1 MRRAPI
7 VLALALACLALG
19 QSPPQKAP
27 KKRIPKES
35 TAMRQV
41 AFAPG
46 DPAPALSGETPERER
61 ASVRWGDRTL
71 TVVNFWA
78 TWCVPCKAEMPV
90 LQDLYARRGK
100 DGLAI
105 WGVEAGRGS
114 VEDTRRFLSDLKI
127 GYPVLR
133 VDAETGAAWG
143 GASVL
148 PTTFLVSR
156 DGKILRKY
164 AGATARQTEGLV
176 ADVNAVLD
184 GRPMGVQPFPEDE
197 PTPVKP

>member
-7 VLALALACLALG
+7 ALALALACLALG

-27 KKRIPKES
+27 KKRIPKEP
-35 TAMRQV
+35 TAVRQV

-78 TWCVPCKAEMPV
+78 TWCVPCKAEMPF

-105 WGVEAGRGS
+105 WGVEAGRGN

-133 VDAETGAAWG
+133 VSAETGAAWG

-148 PTTFLVSR
+148 PTTFLVGR

-164 AGATARQTEGLV
+164 AGATPRQTEGLV